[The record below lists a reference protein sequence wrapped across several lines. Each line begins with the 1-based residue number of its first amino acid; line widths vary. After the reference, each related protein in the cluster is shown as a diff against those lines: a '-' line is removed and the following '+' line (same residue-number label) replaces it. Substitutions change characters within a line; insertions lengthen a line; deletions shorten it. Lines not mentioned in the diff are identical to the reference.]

1 MIKGDGWTR
10 REVRLEPSLGRLDL
24 AENPNVNEGEG
35 GPTGASPSASD
46 ARGAPSAPGERVV
59 PTTLVRY
66 GHMGLI
72 GEFTSPPQ
80 AKYCCGAK
88 VVIQTDRGIELGEAV
103 SLTSPGCEN
112 PIRRE
117 QILRYVEVCGPEY
130 LRLNGG
136 RILREATY
144 ADLAEDRHLRQ
155 SEKEKMEVCRRFI
168 EARGLPMKL
177 VDCEHL
183 FGGERVVFYFM
194 SEGRVDFRE
203 LVRDLAREFQTRIE
217 MRQVGARD
225 EARLVADFETCGREC
240 CCKNFLKTLKPVNMK
255 MAKMQK
261 ATLDPSKVS
270 GRCGRLKCCLR
281 YEQDTYE
288 ELDKRLPRTG
298 TRVRTQ
304 FGDGTIVERQILT
317 QTLLLHMD
325 DNQRIAV
332 RMDDVLSTDVPPP
345 PAPSP
350 AEAANGGRGRRAP
363 LDRSA
368 ARRLAPAGPS
378 GADSVPAGDG
388 AEQSAGGD
396 ERSAPSGERRGR
408 RRRRGRRSEAG
419 PVGPTNDAGAPPES
433 PAGPVSD
440 EPDRVD

>member
-1 MIKGDGWTR
+1 M
-10 REVRLEPSLGRLDL
+10 
-24 AENPNVNEGEG
+24 AENPNVNAGESGSTEPAPAASG
-35 GPTGASPSASD
+35 GA
-46 ARGAPSAPGERVV
+46 GAPGAATERVV
-59 PTTLVRY
+59 PTTIVRY

-72 GEFTSPPQ
+72 GEFTSPPR

-136 RILREATY
+136 RILREATH

-332 RMDDVLSTDVPPP
+332 RMDDVLETDVPPP
-345 PAPSP
+345 PAPP
-350 AEAANGGRGRRAP
+350 PGEAVNGARGRRP
-363 LDRSA
+363 PPDRSA
-368 ARRLAPAGPS
+368 ARRLTATGS
-378 GADSVPAGDG
+378 GG
-388 AEQSAGGD
+388 AEPAAAADEAEPAAGEG
-396 ERSAPSGERRGR
+396 ERSAQSGERRGR
-408 RRRRGRRSEAG
+408 RGRRGRRSDGRSAG
-419 PVGPTNDAGAPPES
+419 PMNGTGGPPES
-433 PAGPVSD
+433 SAEPLSD
-440 EPDRVD
+440 EPDRIE

>member
-1 MIKGDGWTR
+1 M
-10 REVRLEPSLGRLDL
+10 GRLDL
-24 AENPNVNEGEG
+24 AENPNVNEGKG
-35 GPTGASPSASD
+35 GPTEVSPAASSGRGVPSE
-46 ARGAPSAPGERVV
+46 PVERVV
-59 PTTLVRY
+59 PTTIVRY

-72 GEFTSPPQ
+72 GEFTSPPR

-136 RILREATY
+136 RILREATH

-298 TRVRTQ
+298 TRVRTH

-332 RMDDVLSTDVPPP
+332 RMDDVLATDVPPP
-345 PAPSP
+345 PVPP
-350 AEAANGGRGRRAP
+350 PGEAVNGGRGRRLP

-378 GADSVPAGDG
+378 GADPVPAGDE
-388 AEQSAGGD
+388 AEQAAGED
-396 ERSAPSGERRGR
+396 ERSAPSGERKGR
-408 RRRRGRRSEAG
+408 RRRRGRRSDVG
-419 PVGPTNDAGAPPES
+419 PVGPTNGAGGPPES
-433 PAGPVSD
+433 PAEPLSD
-440 EPDRVD
+440 EPDQS